1 MAFYGIFCVLISTLI
16 STHLIKSILW
26 PFSGDFRHFKP
37 LGGIILPKTKK
48 RP

>member
-1 MAFYGIFCVLISTLI
+1 MAFYGVFCVLISTLI
-16 STHLIKSILW
+16 LTHLKISILW
-26 PFSGDFRHFKP
+26 PFLGVLRHFKA

>member
-1 MAFYGIFCVLISTLI
+1 MAFYGIFCVLIPTLI
-16 STHLIKSILW
+16 STHFKKSVLW
-26 PFSGDFRHFKP
+26 PFLGDFRHFKA